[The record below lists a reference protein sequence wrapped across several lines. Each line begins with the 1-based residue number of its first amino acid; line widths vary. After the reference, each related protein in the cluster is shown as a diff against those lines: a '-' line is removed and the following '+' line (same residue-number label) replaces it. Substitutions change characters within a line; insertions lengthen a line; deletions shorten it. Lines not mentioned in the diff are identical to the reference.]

1 MFNFR
6 KYVCRKLW
14 LTWVTCRV
22 SQNVPQGNQFSKI
35 YVLLSV
41 VDLGDFQSS
50 LKYFSRCSNFE
61 NMCGVISGWLGWLAR
76 MDSCEVQFSKMYVSQ
91 LLLKWV
97 TCPYLASS
105 FSSGSI
111 QNIYVVFAGWLGWLA
126 ISRKIISG
134 KNQFRKYVCRQS
146 WLTWLTCKVYPS
158 NSITSFNFPK
168 YVCCNCRLTW
178 VTFQSSLEF
187 SQDVQFSKICVA

>member
-6 KYVCRKLW
+6 KYVWRKLW

-22 SQNVPQGNQFSKI
+22 SQNVQFSKI

-111 QNIYVVFAGWLGWLA
+111 QNIYVAFAGWLGWLA

-134 KNQFRKYVCRQS
+134 KNKFQNMCLIKAGWLGWLVESIQLIREKVSIFQNMYVAIAS
-146 WLTWLTCKVYPS
+146 WLGWLS
-158 NSITSFNFPK
+158 NP
-168 YVCCNCRLTW
+168 R
-178 VTFQSSLEF
+178 
-187 SQDVQFSKICVA
+187 

>member
-1 MFNFR
+1 MLQLPVDLDDFPILARIFLNMFNFW
-6 KYVCRKLW
+6 KYVWRKLW

-22 SQNVPQGNQFSKI
+22 SQNGSQGNQFSKI

-91 LLLKWV
+91 ILLKWV
-97 TCPYLASS
+97 TCHSLATI
-105 FSSGSI
+105 FFERLYPKHI
-111 QNIYVVFAGWLGWLA
+111 
-126 ISRKIISG
+126 
-134 KNQFRKYVCRQS
+134 CRN
-146 WLTWLTCKVYPS
+146 WW
-158 NSITSFNFPK
+158 
-168 YVCCNCRLTW
+168 LTW
-178 VTFQSSLEF
+178 VTSHF
-187 SQDVQFSKICVA
+187 SQKNL

>member
-6 KYVCRKLW
+6 KYVWRKLW

-22 SQNVPQGNQFSKI
+22 SQNVQFSKI

-50 LKYFSRCSNFE
+50 LKYFSRFSNFE

-97 TCPYLASS
+97 TCPYLATS

-111 QNIYVVFAGWLGWLA
+111 QNIYVAFPGWLGWLA

-134 KNQFRKYVCRQS
+134 KNKFRKYVCRQS
-146 WLTWLTCKVYPS
+146 RLTWLTCRVYPT
-158 NSITSFNFPK
+158 NSITSFNFLK
-168 YVCCNCRLTW
+168 YVCCNCQLTW

-187 SQDVQFSKICVA
+187 SQDVQFLKICVA

>member
-6 KYVCRKLW
+6 KYVWRKLW

-22 SQNVPQGNQFSKI
+22 LKKC
-35 YVLLSV
+35 
-41 VDLGDFQSS
+41 S
-50 LKYFSRCSNFE
+50 LRDSIFE
-61 NMCGVISGWLGWLAR
+61 NMCVIKSGWLAK

-97 TCPYLASS
+97 TCPFLATN

-111 QNIYVVFAGWLGWLA
+111 QNIYVAFAGWLGWLA

-134 KNQFRKYVCRQS
+134 MNKFRKYVCRRS
-146 WLTWLTCKVYPS
+146 WLTWLTCQVYPT

-168 YVCCNCRLTW
+168 YVCCNCQLTW